1 MIINNGMKL
10 LVSLSCTMCLEFVTA
25 DQIYTFVKEKY
36 PSIGRETVY
45 RNLGILVEEGRVR
58 RKK

>member
-10 LVSLSCTMCLEFVTA
+10 LVSLSCTMCPELVTA
-25 DQIYTFVKEKY
+25 DQIYTFVIEKY

-45 RNLGILVEEGRVR
+45 RNLGILVEEGKVR